1 MTELLEQAVS
11 KMSQLSAIRQN
22 AIATMILEEL
32 DDETQWEMAFA
43 QSQDKLAKLAEKT
56 RQDIKKGRVKKMG
69 FDELFRIGRMK
80 TNDFDVK
87 F

>member
-22 AIATMILEEL
+22 AMATMILEEL
-32 DDETQWEMAFA
+32 DDEAQWETAFA

-69 FDELFRIGRMK
+69 FDEL
-80 TNDFDVK
+80 
-87 F
+87 